1 MHRRIS
7 LAIEFRKPDHIMQEE
22 VWKTF
27 EPPKVALED
36 DIDFGLI
43 AKKYELPGGLIK
55 NAWIQS
61 LGLMVI
67 RGRDKIRQDNLIQA
81 AGEQVIGQPMP
92 EDFDSRVLPTCGLES
107 MILAPAIKESLSSI
121 VQYTKAQVVLFG
133 QWGFEKIHCST
144 TGISTLFTGLWELES
159 QWQQSLLVSISLGRP
174 LLVVN
179 VAELVSKWVGETGKN
194 IQTIFADAKKKDAVL
209 VFDEAEGLVTIR

>member
-1 MHRRIS
+1 MLANTVATKLEKKSLLVNFPTFGVNSSGASLKFLFREARINRAVLFFDERESLFLDREKGGSSVNMLLTELERFDGLCILATNRAHDLDEAMHRRIS

-27 EPPKVALED
+27 QPPKVALED

-92 EDFDSRVLPTCGLES
+92 EARL
-107 MILAPAIKESLSSI
+107 
-121 VQYTKAQVVLFG
+121 
-133 QWGFEKIHCST
+133 
-144 TGISTLFTGLWELES
+144 
-159 QWQQSLLVSISLGRP
+159 
-174 LLVVN
+174 
-179 VAELVSKWVGETGKN
+179 
-194 IQTIFADAKKKDAVL
+194 
-209 VFDEAEGLVTIR
+209 